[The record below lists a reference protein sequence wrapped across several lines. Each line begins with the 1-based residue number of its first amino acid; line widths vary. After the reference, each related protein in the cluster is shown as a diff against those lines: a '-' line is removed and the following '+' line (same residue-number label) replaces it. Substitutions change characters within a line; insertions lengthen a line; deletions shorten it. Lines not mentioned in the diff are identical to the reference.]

1 MPKLPQGMFRRKG
14 RSGWY
19 MRLYRAGG
27 ERWISLGSDF
37 GEACDRARA
46 LAAGAAASTTGCVLV
61 GSDCMVSPFR
71 RWRD

>member
-27 ERWISLGSDF
+27 ERCPS
-37 GEACDRARA
+37 EEC
-46 LAAGAAASTTGCVLV
+46 GANVL
-61 GSDCMVSPFR
+61 
-71 RWRD
+71 